1 MKNKLL
7 GYRLCLFIFFF
18 SCAIISFA
26 QSETQL
32 IRQGN
37 KLYRA
42 KKYVQAEI
50 AFRKALGKNSRN
62 AIATYNLGCALQA
75 QKKVKEALKQYK
87 AAASL
92 DNNSVR
98 RSKAYYNTGTIFQQ
112 QKKYEEAIK
121 AYKNA
126 LRSNPNHDNARYNLE
141 LCKQQQKQQQN
152 KQQKN
157 TKNNKDKNKQQ
168 NKNKNNKNNQNKNDQ
183 MSKDNAER
191 LLDAAMQQEK
201 ATQNRLS
208 KAMRQPSDRQ
218 LEKNW

>member
-87 AAASL
+87 AAASI
-92 DNNSVR
+92 DNNSVPR
-98 RSKAYYNTGTIFQQ
+98 DCNTT
-112 QKKYEEAIK
+112 
-121 AYKNA
+121 
-126 LRSNPNHDNARYNLE
+126 R
-141 LCKQQQKQQQN
+141 
-152 KQQKN
+152 
-157 TKNNKDKNKQQ
+157 TMNKDI
-168 NKNKNNKNNQNKNDQ
+168 
-183 MSKDNAER
+183 SS
-191 LLDAAMQQEK
+191 EK
-201 ATQNRLS
+201 SMRKYSACVFLATLFALS
-208 KAMRQPSDRQ
+208 AI
-218 LEKNW
+218 LF